1 MALSGKAPTAKH
13 NIGYCSRWLVP
24 GLSLRRRPVVN
35 PLIRKLEQFVRLSA
49 ADRNILTQAATSRV
63 RKFGPRVDITREG
76 DRPKDVHLIISGWA
90 CRYKQLEDGRRQI
103 VSFFLP
109 GDMCDLN
116 VFILREMDHSIG
128 TITSAAVA
136 DLSREFFDEISA
148 GYPRIATALWWE
160 TLVNAA
166 IQREW
171 TMSLGQRTAS
181 ERMAHLLCEVFL
193 RLRLA
198 GFTQGDSCEF
208 PLTQSDLAD
217 ASGLSKVHVNRTL
230 QDLRSSELI
239 ILRGRTLT
247 VPSLER
253 LMDAALFN
261 ANYLHMEREGRQL
274 DANE

>member
-1 MALSGKAPTAKH
+1 MT
-13 NIGYCSRWLVP
+13 
-24 GLSLRRRPVVN
+24 
-35 PLIRKLEQFVRLSA
+35 PLIRKLEHFVRLSPD
-49 ADRNILTQAATSRV
+49 DRAMLQRASSERV
-63 RKFGPRVDITREG
+63 RKFASRVDITREG
-76 DRPKDVHLIISGWA
+76 DRPRDVHLILSGWA
-90 CRYKQLEDGRRQI
+90 CRYKQLEDGRRQV

-116 VFILREMDHSIG
+116 VFILKEMDYSIG
-128 TITSAAVA
+128 TITPVTIA

-171 TMSLGQRTAS
+171 TMNLGQRTAS
-181 ERMAHLLCEVFL
+181 ERMAHLLCEIYF
-193 RLRLA
+193 RLRL
-198 GFTQGDSCEF
+198 GGLTDDSSCDF

-217 ASGLSKVHVNRTL
+217 ATGLSKVHVNRTL
-230 QDLRSSELI
+230 QELRATGLI
-239 ILRGRTLT
+239 VLKGKTLT

-253 LMDAALFN
+253 LMNTGLFN
-261 ANYLHMEREGRQL
+261 PNYLHMEHEGRQL

>member
-1 MALSGKAPTAKH
+1 MA
-13 NIGYCSRWLVP
+13 
-24 GLSLRRRPVVN
+24 VN
-35 PLIRKLEQFVRLSA
+35 PLVRKLEQFVRLSP
-49 ADRNILTQAATSRV
+49 ADRTILARASSERV
-63 RKFGPRVDITREG
+63 RKFPARVDISREG
-76 DRPKDVHLIISGWA
+76 DKPKDVHLILSGWA
-90 CRYKQLEDGRRQI
+90 CRYKQLEDGRRQV

-128 TITSAAVA
+128 TITDVTVA

-148 GYPRIATALWWE
+148 GYPRVATALWWE

-171 TMSLGQRTAS
+171 TMNLGQRTAS
-181 ERMAHLLCEVFL
+181 ERMAHLLCEIFF
-193 RLRLA
+193 RLRLS
-198 GFTQGDSCEF
+198 GEIDVNSCEF

-217 ASGLSKVHVNRTL
+217 ATGLSKVHVNRTL
-230 QDLRSSELI
+230 QELRAADLI
-239 ILRGRTLT
+239 VLRGKTLT

-253 LMDAALFN
+253 LMNAGLFN
-261 ANYLHMEREGRQL
+261 PNYLHIEHEGRQL